1 MAPFDVANVI
11 AEFVMDSNRN
21 TLTLPQ
27 MTTGQRKSAK
37 KLVDQ
42 YPELGCKNEG
52 QGSDRR
58 LYIFKVFAAIDQDY
72 SKDFLLGWDDQ
83 QQVWGEDDEGW
94 DDQQQVW
101 GEEGW
106 DDAGSSKAVHQE
118 LSKNLLLAY
127 RAVSM
132 DAEAPGFG
140 YKASDPPVPERKA
153 VDVAPDAPIK
163 NPMDNLLRDCFLQ
176 AIKTNQITK
185 QLSKGM
191 PSKGSRIYAECMKP
205 CRPVGTSIDVKT
217 SSFSGVRRF
226 FEHLETQGLLEL
238 RPGLPDPVVTNFFW
252 NHPDILNFS
261 PWPLATTVQGKSDE
275 SAPSVRS
282 RLVAAG
288 EAAPSV
294 RCAQKS
300 AKDSYGVSDGLKDKS
315 SFHDVLRRIP
325 SPSKARAR
333 HQH

>member
-1 MAPFDVANVI
+1 MAPVDVANVI
-11 AEFVMDSNRN
+11 AEFVMDSKRN

-27 MTTGQRKSAK
+27 MTTGQRKNAK

-42 YPELGCKNEG
+42 YHELGCKNEG

-83 QQVWGEDDEGW
+83 QQVWGDDDEGC
-94 DDQQQVW
+94 
-101 GEEGW
+101 
-106 DDAGSSKAVHQE
+106 DDAGTPAAVHQQF
-118 LSKNLLLAY
+118 SKNFLLEY
-127 RAVSM
+127 RSVCM

-140 YKASDPPVPERKA
+140 YKASDPLIPERKI
-153 VDVAPDAPIK
+153 VDAAPDAPIK

-176 AIKTNQITK
+176 AVKTNQITK

-226 FEHLETQGLLEL
+226 FEHLEAQGLLEL
-238 RPGLPDPVVTNFFW
+238 KPGLPDPVVTNFFW
-252 NHPDILNFS
+252 NHPDILKFS
-261 PWPLATTVQGKSDE
+261 PWPLASTVQGKSDE
-275 SAPSVRS
+275 SASSVRS
-282 RLVAAG
+282 RLAAAG

-300 AKDSYGVSDGLKDKS
+300 AKDSCGVSDGLKDKS
-315 SFHDVLRRIP
+315 SFHDVLWRLP